1 MINIKINCKN
11 NSFVFK
17 RNNVAKKNPRSL
29 EDEESTKEG
38 KKT

>member
-1 MINIKINCKN
+1 MINIKINGKN

-17 RNNVAKKNPRSL
+17 CNSVAKKSPRSL
-29 EDEESTKEG
+29 EHEESTKEG